1 MASDKIFNIERN
13 IATLSDKDNITK
25 EFNLIKYKD
34 LKNTILDIRKWDNSN
49 DDKQMLKGIT
59 LTDDE
64 ARKLKDALIEYYNE
78 KDGTSNQEQSKL
90 F

>member
-1 MASDKIFNIERN
+1 MASDKIFNIVNN

-34 LKNTILDIRKWDNSN
+34 LQHNILDIRKWDNTNN
-49 DDKQMLKGIT
+49 DKKMLKGIT

-64 ARKLKDALIEYYNE
+64 ARKLKDALNEYYKENKE
-78 KDGTSNQEQSKL
+78 A
-90 F
+90 

>member
-34 LKNTILDIRKWDNSN
+34 LKNTILDISKWDNSN

-78 KDGTSNQEQSKL
+78 KDETSNQEQSKL